1 MAEKNE
7 TIEFQKDDIICASGE
22 DIERIYM
29 LIRGKVTAY
38 APYGK
43 FPLSPGS
50 IVCLT
55 DSYYGISVFN
65 YVADEETLLLP
76 INIKGISDV
85 ANICAIY
92 KDQLSILCNT
102 ERKYIMELIRNY
114 LTLIVKCRKKD
125 PEFVLDNRINKWE
138 LDKYNSVANL
148 PDAIFNS
155 YYSASPAIA
164 VAFLIETARFAIKIN
179 DASLEMS
186 DYLNIN
192 LDYAPPKK
200 EEPTPK
206 KIQPKHT
213 DEDYAIYEEEVTTVL
228 KDSLKKI
235 LMYSHM
241 NVEDQENL
249 YSLITTFKQLPD
261 KLSQDESIRR
271 IRKSIITGFYE
282 LYYAVFKAALD
293 DDNLPLYINL
303 FLHFGFIDEELIST
317 KNQIE
322 LFKLSQDI
330 EDVCNNSHVYT
341 IYNWLKHI
349 VWDEKEPSKNN
360 LDQSYSEYVREQCRT
375 GKMKIS
381 EAEALADSDMKL
393 KFEISNMFSQAHRM
407 TYGRASSFVPIL
419 IEENIYKPLDTSFLS
434 GDDIIN
440 TINYARQIDFS
451 LFFRTVVY
459 SNEDIGIAKEY
470 IYKEVLPDVIL
481 MPGLGTM
488 GAMWQEI
495 EGRHRNSSA
504 RMMFPILCNADIN
517 SIALNVFGKYRW
529 ELCKRIQGAYWNNL
543 SEKSLTA
550 EYYDYLQFYR
560 KNRDLSEA
568 AKEKLK
574 SSMINCRNNFTE
586 VFAKDYE
593 QWVMYESKGISKLNK
608 VSRIILGKYCPF
620 NTDIRENL
628 KTNPAY
634 NDTIEAYERHHAS
647 QKKHFD
653 LLAKALIAKGH
664 DVPKEVRESIA
675 YLKR

>member
-1 MAEKNE
+1 MADKNE
-7 TIEFQKDDIICASGE
+7 TLVFQKNDIICAFGE
-22 DIERIYM
+22 DIDKIYM

-38 APYGK
+38 AQYGS
-43 FPLSPGS
+43 FTMGAGS

-55 DSYYGISVFN
+55 DSYFGISVFN
-65 YVADEETLLLP
+65 YVAEEETVLLP
-76 INIKGISDV
+76 VNIKGIADV
-85 ANICAIY
+85 AGICAIY
-92 KDQLSILCNT
+92 KDQLSILCNN

-114 LTLIVKCRKKD
+114 LTLIVKCRKRD
-125 PEFVLDNRINKWE
+125 PEFILDNRINKWE
-138 LDKYNSVANL
+138 LDKYNSIANL
-148 PDAIFNS
+148 PDAIFSS
-155 YYSASPAIA
+155 YYSSSPAIA

-179 DASLEMS
+179 DASLEMA

-192 LDYAPPKK
+192 LDYVPPKK
-200 EEPTPK
+200 EEETPK
-206 KIQPKHT
+206 EIKPEHT
-213 DEDYAIYEEEVTTVL
+213 DEDYAIYEEEVSTIL

-235 LMYSHM
+235 LIYSRM
-241 NVEDQENL
+241 KPNEQEEFYN
-249 YSLITTFKQLPD
+249 LITTFKKLPD
-261 KLSQDESIRR
+261 KLSQDESVRR
-271 IRKSIITGFYE
+271 IRKSIINGFYE
-282 LYYAVFKAALD
+282 LYYWVFKASLD

-303 FLHFGFIDEELIST
+303 FLHFGFIDEELISI

-330 EDVCNNSHVYT
+330 EEKCNISHVYT

-349 VWDEKEPSKNN
+349 VWNEKEPSKNA
-360 LDQSYSEYVREQCRT
+360 LDQSYYEYVREQCRT

-381 EAEALADSDMKL
+381 EADALADSDMKL

-419 IEENIYKPLDTSFLS
+419 MEENIYKSLNSSLLT

-440 TINYARQIDFS
+440 AINYARQIDFS
-451 LFFRTVVY
+451 LFFRTIVY
-459 SNEDIGIAKEY
+459 SNEIIGLPKEY

-488 GAMWQEI
+488 GSMWQEI
-495 EGRHRNSSA
+495 EGRHRDSSA

-560 KNRDLSEA
+560 KNRDLSDA

-593 QWVMYESKGISKLNK
+593 QWVLYESKGIAKLNK

-620 NTDIRENL
+620 NTDIRESL
-628 KTNPAY
+628 KSNPAY
-634 NDTIEAYERHHAS
+634 NDAIEAYERYRAS

-653 LLAKALIAKGH
+653 LLAKSLVAKGH
-664 DVPKEVRESIA
+664 DIPDEIRESIA